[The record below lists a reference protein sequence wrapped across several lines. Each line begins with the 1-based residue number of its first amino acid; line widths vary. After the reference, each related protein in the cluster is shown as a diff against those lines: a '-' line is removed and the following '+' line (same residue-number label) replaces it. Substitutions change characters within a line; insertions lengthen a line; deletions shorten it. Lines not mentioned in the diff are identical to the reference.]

1 MLVFLGGLI
10 MHFITKKRFN
20 SLGFRVGILIS
31 IMLFIILGLKAG
43 YDISLTYNK
52 AIKSGENYK
61 LEETKRLV
69 AMLESKMN
77 EIYDSGV
84 YTQSVVQRT
93 MDDIPIEKRN
103 RDTIKHIILTMYQKT
118 PSMVVGLGA
127 SFDKDAFDGR
137 DNAYITKGSP
147 KGNFNV
153 YCGGDK
159 KNTDIDDLDST
170 NKDWFKNTIKT
181 GKVSILNPYLDSETK
196 KTVTSYCFPI
206 FEQSGKKTIGVIIVD
221 VSLDNLQKKVSSL
234 SSGTNNFNSVI
245 TDKGIFLANGIDK
258 NQRMK
263 NLFNIVPEAKKSIEE
278 AILKGEKVNTELIGE
293 SHEKGKLIY
302 VPVILKGVDT
312 KWCISSGTTINYFL
326 KDVKHITIINIIF
339 NLFIIIFMS
348 SIIVFIL
355 IRKVGKPLALV
366 EKAMKKMANYDL
378 DLNKET
384 EQAIKYFDRKDE
396 IGSLFRSIA
405 KMIGNLTSIVQ
416 NISEHSQNTAA
427 TAEELTATAQSASS
441 SSEEVST
448 AVNNIAEG
456 ATSQAEDTQSAAGS
470 VEKSNSLLE
479 EMIKILEQLNN
490 STNTIE
496 SKKNEGSKIL
506 SELIA
511 ITEEHKNIS
520 DKVADVINETNKS
533 TETIS
538 NASDMIQSIS
548 DQTNL
553 LALNASIEAARAGEA
568 GKGFAVVA
576 GEIGKLAEDSARFTN
591 EIRTVIEDL
600 KGKSEEA
607 VNMMKT
613 SSEMINKQNEKVQE
627 TEDKFNEIATEVDN
641 SKAIVEKID
650 NEANSISSENKNVV
664 RVVGNLSAI
673 AEENAA
679 TTEQSAASVDTQSQ
693 SIQDISKASENL
705 ANIATK
711 LQEEISKFKLG

>member
-1 MLVFLGGLI
+1 
-10 MHFITKKRFN
+10 MHFIKNKKLN
-20 SLGFRVGILIS
+20 TLGVKVGLLIS
-31 IMLFIILGLKAG
+31 LILFVVMGLKAT
-43 YDISLTYNK
+43 YDIRMTYSK
-52 AIKSGENYK
+52 TIKSGESHKMEQTQK
-61 LEETKRLV
+61 LK
-69 AMLESKMN
+69 AIFESNMN
-77 EIYDSGV
+77 EVYASGL
-84 YTQSVVQRT
+84 YTQSVIQKMINDV
-93 MDDIPIEKRN
+93 PVEARN
-103 RDTIKHIILTMYQKT
+103 RDSVTDIVSTMYQKGS
-118 PSMVVGLGA
+118 PMLVGLGV
-127 SFDKDAFDGR
+127 SFNQNAFDGK
-137 DNAYITKGSP
+137 DASFVSKKSP
-147 KGNFNV
+147 SGKFNV
-153 YCGGDK
+153 YAEGK
-159 KNTDIDDLDST
+159 KDSMDVDTSDLTDR
-170 NKDWFKNTIKT
+170 DWYKNTIQNK
-181 GKVSILNPYLDSETK
+181 KVMLLEPYSDHETK
-196 KTVTSYCFPI
+196 QIITSYCFPI
-206 FEQSGKKTIGVIIVD
+206 FDKENNAIGVVIADISLDDFQKRIDD
-221 VSLDNLQKKVSSL
+221 VSTGIS
-234 SSGTNNFNSVI
+234 NFNSVL
-245 TDKGIFLANGIDK
+245 TDKGIFVANGVDKSQRLKSLYKVVPAAKQHIDDALA
-258 NQRMK
+258 QGG
-263 NLFNIVPEAKKSIEE
+263 ITT
-278 AILKGEKVNTELIGE
+278 TETFGTGD
-293 SHEKGKLIY
+293 KGKIIY
-302 VPVILKGVDT
+302 LPINLKGVNN
-312 KWCISSGTTINYFL
+312 KWCISSGSTLKYFL
-326 KDVKHITIINIIF
+326 RDVKHIATINAIYNI
-339 NLFIIIFMS
+339 LV
-348 SIIVFIL
+348 IVFMAVIVIAIL
-355 IRKVGKPLALV
+355 VRKVGRPLAII
-366 EKAMKKMANYDL
+366 ETAMTKMADYDL
-378 DLNKET
+378 DLKKERKLG
-384 EQAIKYFDRKDE
+384 AKYRNSKDE
-396 IGSLFRSIA
+396 IGSLFRSID
-405 KMIGNLTSIVQ
+405 KMIVNLTSIVQ

-650 NEANSISSENKNVV
+650 NEANSISGENKNVV

-679 TTEQSAASVDTQSQ
+679 TTEQSSASVDTQSQ

-705 ANIATK
+705 AEIATK
-711 LQEEISKFKLG
+711 LQEEIAKFKLG

>member
-1 MLVFLGGLI
+1 MKF
-10 MHFITKKRFN
+10 TQNKKLN
-20 SLGFRVGILIS
+20 SLAVKTGVIIS
-31 IMLFIILGLKAG
+31 LVLLIILGLKATF
-43 YDISLTYNK
+43 DIRSTYTK
-52 AIKSGENYK
+52 TIQSGESHKVEEAKK
-61 LEETKRLV
+61 LSS
-69 AMLESKMN
+69 MLESNMT
-77 EIYDSGV
+77 ELYDVGS
-84 YTQSVVQRT
+84 YTQSVVQKMINDVPVEGRSR
-93 MDDIPIEKRN
+93 E
-103 RDTIKHIILTMYQKT
+103 TITEIITTMYQKS
-118 PSMVVGLGA
+118 PNMLIGLGVY
-127 SFDKDAFDGR
+127 FNKDAFDGK
-137 DNAYITKGSP
+137 DSSNISSKSP
-147 KGNFNV
+147 KGRFCA
-153 YCGGDK
+153 YAEGK
-159 KNTDIDDLDST
+159 KDSLDVDFSDYT
-170 NKDWFKNTIKT
+170 NSDWFKKTIQS
-181 GKVSILNPYLDSETK
+181 GKISMLEPYLDNETK
-196 KTVTSYCFPI
+196 KMVTSYLFPI
-206 FEQSGKKTIGVIIVD
+206 FEAGGGKVIGVVIAD
-221 VSLDNLQKKVSSL
+221 VSLDGLQKKISSISKGKNDFKSIL
-234 SSGTNNFNSVI
+234 
-245 TDKGIFLANGIDK
+245 TDKGVFIANGIDK
-258 NQRMK
+258 NQRLK
-263 NLFNIVPEAKKSIEE
+263 NLFSIVPAAKDSVGE
-278 AILKGEKVNTELIGE
+278 AIAKGEKINTEAIGE
-293 SHEKGKLIY
+293 AHEDGKLVYI
-302 VPVILKGVDT
+302 PVHLKGVEN
-312 KWCISSGTTINYFL
+312 KWCISSGTTIKFFL
-326 KDVKHITIINIIF
+326 KDVEHVMILNIIF
-339 NLFIIIFMS
+339 NIVVIILMAAIIIF
-348 SIIVFIL
+348 IL
-355 IRKVGKPLALV
+355 LHQVGKPLALV

-378 DLNKET
+378 DLAAET
-384 EQAIKYFDRKDE
+384 KVAQKYFTHKDE
-396 IGSLFRSIA
+396 IGSLFRSIK
-405 KMIGNLTSIVQ
+405 KMIENLTLIVQ

-511 ITEEHKNIS
+511 ITEEHKNIA

-627 TEDKFNEIATEVDN
+627 TEDKFNEIATELDN

-650 NEANSISSENKNVV
+650 NEANTISGENKNVV

-693 SIQDISKASENL
+693 SIHDISKASENL
-705 ANIATK
+705 AQIATK
-711 LQEEISKFKLG
+711 LQEEIARFNLG